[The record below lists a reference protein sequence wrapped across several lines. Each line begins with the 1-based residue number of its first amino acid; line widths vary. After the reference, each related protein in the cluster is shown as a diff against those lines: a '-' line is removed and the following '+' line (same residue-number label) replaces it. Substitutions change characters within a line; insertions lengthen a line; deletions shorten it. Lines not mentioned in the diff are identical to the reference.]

1 MIGKMRNILP
11 CPSRLSVWSH
21 SESET
26 SCWPKLLLSSSV
38 LSSLSSRT
46 SPSSVF
52 SSSSASCSVFS
63 SVSSPSSSS
72 PSSPSPSSLSV
83 SSSVASASLSS
94 SLISSSVPVW
104 SVGSSGLN
112 IYYYLVVK
120 CKSNEVINQLTRWCQ
135 WWNERW
141 PRGHLR

>member
-26 SCWPKLLLSSSV
+26 SCWWSLLLSPSV
-38 LSSLSSRT
+38 LSSLPSKT
-46 SPSSVF
+46 WPSSVF
-52 SSSSASCSVFS
+52 CSSSSALSSSSFSFPSV
-63 SVSSPSSSS
+63 PSSSS
-72 PSSPSPSSLSV
+72 PSSP
-83 SSSVASASLSS
+83 SSVASASLSS
-94 SLISSSVPVW
+94 SFISSSVPVW

-135 WWNERW
+135 WWNEKW
-141 PRGHLR
+141 SRGHLR